1 MERRVNAMKKGILF
15 DLDGTLWD
23 SSAECV
29 AAWNE
34 AIRTQSNRIEQ
45 FTLDDMHGFMGKT
58 IEVIAAMMFPAL
70 PEAER
75 LHLLKLCTESEH
87 QYLKTHRPK
96 LYAEE
101 QAVLNELAKEFVL
114 GVVSNCQ
121 EGYIEIYLEQCGCSE
136 LFCDFESAGH
146 TGKSKGENI
155 RLVMER
161 QGITDCVYVGDTQG
175 DCDAARAAGIP
186 FIHAAYGF
194 GAVDSYAAKL
204 EKLSDLPDVMKR
216 LNDDT
221 GVEL

>member
-1 MERRVNAMKKGILF
+1 MKKGILF

-34 AIRTQSNRIEQ
+34 AIRLESDRTEQ

-58 IEVIAAMMFPAL
+58 IEAIAAMMFPTL
-70 PEAER
+70 PDAER
-75 LHLLKLCTESEH
+75 LHLLKLCTDREH
-87 QYLKTHRPK
+87 NYLKSHRPK

-101 QAVLNELAKEFVL
+101 GAVLHELAKEYVL

-121 EGYIEIYLEQCGCSE
+121 EGYIEIYLDQCGFPE

-155 RLVMER
+155 RLVMAR

-175 DCDAARAAGIP
+175 DCDAAKMAGIP

-194 GAVDSYAAKL
+194 GTADCCAATL
-204 EKLSDLPDVMKR
+204 RAISELPEVMKR
-216 LNDDT
+216 LYPDT
-221 GVEL
+221 GDVV